1 MSLVEAD
8 PIAEDESV
16 VILDP
21 QDDPELK
28 AVLAE
33 AAGTRSKL
41 ESEIAEYIACPYEN
55 KTRIDKLARVMF
67 NDARVRKICR
77 LRALKNGVDIEEAD
91 DVLQRTMEVFFSKML
106 KKMVSHD
113 AVYAVV
119 YSIANNVSKEVTR
132 EAYSLITGHDS
143 IDAMRE
149 NGEDLRVSDIAGREE
164 QDQEALV
171 DTRIV
176 KDKQS
181 LAFARVLQGVGIL
194 ENTGVYDP
202 KKDVV
207 PLFGFVQPKA
217 PGTEPVLPPL
227 PDLTAA
233 KAAKSGKKGKAD
245 DADQKQ
251 RELSPDQ
258 KELVDIIA
266 KLEIRN
272 QDFAVLLGIGL
283 PRLSSYIYGRTASV
297 PQDVMERAREIL
309 TEQSKANAELRQRF
323 SGTMA
328 EILVGWEQ
336 ALGTETNEEIANYLG
351 VTTMTIHR
359 WRTNETR
366 PDLTAL
372 VRYNTMVE
380 QIKLRLDRANTQLN
394 KKS

>member
-8 PIAEDESV
+8 LIAEEESV
-16 VILDP
+16 AVLVP

-33 AAGTRSKL
+33 IAGSRSEL
-41 ESEIAEYIACPYEN
+41 ENMIAEYILAPYEN

-106 KKMVSHD
+106 KKMRSSD

-149 NGEDLRVSDIAGREE
+149 NGEDLRVSDIAGQEE

-181 LAFARVLQGVGIL
+181 LAYKRVLQGVGIL

-207 PLFGFVQPKA
+207 PLFGFVQPKT
-217 PGTEPVLPPL
+217 PGAEPVLPPL
-227 PDLTAA
+227 PDAGPP
-233 KAAKSGKKGKAD
+233 KGRGSKKDKPEAE
-245 DADQKQ
+245 QKP
-251 RELSPDQ
+251 RDLSADQ

-266 KLEIRN
+266 KLEVRN

-297 PQDVMERAREIL
+297 PKDVMDRAREIL
-309 TEQSKANAELRQRF
+309 KEQSKTNSDLRNRF
-323 SGTMA
+323 SGEMSD
-328 EILVGWEQ
+328 ILNEWRKTLE
-336 ALGTETNEEIANYLG
+336 AETNEEIANYLG

-359 WRTNETR
+359 WNNNETR

-372 VRYNTMVE
+372 VRYNTTVE
-380 QIKLRLDRANTQLN
+380 QIKLRMDRATTQLK